1 MKKILFCA
9 LFVCAL
15 PLASAWGQNQATV
28 DDVAQRIER
37 LEREIDDLR
46 AIAYGG
52 QGIASQNGQSSG
64 PQRTVGDPSLSR
76 VLVRLDQ
83 LEAEIRSLTG
93 QVEELNFKVQQS
105 AAEIQSLSQD
115 TDYRLQALEGGNGP
129 LMAQRTSPAMSQV
142 QTDRVD
148 ERTYTSGSNGG
159 SAMGVGPGTGDFKNQ
174 YDSALTHLKKGEHEQ
189 AEASLKQFI
198 ADHGDTELASNAQ
211 YWLGESYYVREMY
224 RDAAASFLE
233 GVRKFPD
240 GKKAP
245 DSMLKLGMS
254 LAALG
259 QVKEACTTFTEIP
272 RRYPSASQT
281 IIQRSRNERAKAGCS

>member
-15 PLASAWGQNQATV
+15 PMTSAWGQNRATV
-28 DDVAQRIER
+28 DDMTQRIER

-46 AIAYGG
+46 AIAYGADG
-52 QGIASQNGQSSG
+52 MSGRETSG
-64 PQRTVGDPSLSR
+64 PQQTVGDPSLSR

-83 LEAEIRSLTG
+83 LEAEIRTLTG
-93 QVEELNFKVQQS
+93 LVEELNFKVQQS
-105 AAEIQSLSQD
+105 ASELQSLSQD
-115 TDYRLQALEGGNGP
+115 TDYRLQALEGGNPASMG
-129 LMAQRTSPAMSQV
+129 QRSPSVMNQVESNVVDVPDYSVQPQGIGATS
-142 QTDRVD
+142 
-148 ERTYTSGSNGG
+148 
-159 SAMGVGPGTGDFKNQ
+159 GDFKEQ
-174 YDSALTHLKKGEHEQ
+174 YDSALTHLKKGEHDQ